1 MLIDGIASAVLTGF
15 VLIGFYRLKDSV
27 DFRIKG
33 LLMGLLLLG
42 SFNAGV
48 GEELYNESCIRI
60 LHILSGDK
68 KKLGH
73 LDRTKVNIYMQ
84 YQKDLT
90 GESLYTA
97 PIHTGVRINYDLLDK
112 RERLERRQKYLRN
125 MQYASNLLGKFLS
138 LKAQVEE
145 EEKLLKWQWARVEEG
160 IEYKRDI
167 WEMQIKHNQK
177 KAQLKA
183 MYNYFMAIGIS
194 KKLLDKCYYQP

>member
-1 MLIDGIASAVLTGF
+1 MLIDGIASAVLTGAI
-15 VLIGFYRLKDSV
+15 LIILYRFKDSL
-27 DFRIKG
+27 DFRIRGIFLG
-33 LLMGLLLLG
+33 LIFLG
-42 SFNAGV
+42 SFNTGI
-48 GEELYNESCIRI
+48 GEDLYNESCIKI
-60 LHILSGDK
+60 LQILTAEKEEIGA
-68 KKLGH
+68 

-97 PIHTGVRINYDLLDK
+97 PIHAGVRINYDLLDK

-145 EEKLLKWQWARVEEG
+145 EEKYLKWQWKRVEEG
-160 IEYKRDI
+160 IEYQRDI
-167 WEMQIKHNQK
+167 WEKQIRHKQK